1 MSQHPVNATFENIE
15 SAHTYI
21 GLLRDAVD
29 ESRELIRQEIA
40 SASSELAKSR
50 HLDALRL
57 VDYKLQSLREHL
69 IASRRLLGDLR
80 TLRRY
85 LLDERGS
92 ERAMTESSPESLERT
107 L

>member
-1 MSQHPVNATFENIE
+1 MSQHPANATFENIE
-15 SAHTYI
+15 SAHTYV
-21 GLLRDAVD
+21 GLLREAVD
-29 ESRELIRQEIA
+29 ETRGLIRQQMA
-40 SASSELAKSR
+40 GASSEPTKSR

-92 ERAMTESSPESLERT
+92 ERAMAESSPESLDRT